1 MTNKFWIRW
10 GIILFISAI
19 YYIVIFYFNIIF
31 AVNYSETMSMGGD
44 FSSSQ
49 CVWFARQLLSD
60 HNYVFIVSVVGFLIC
75 MPLILLAFKKIR

>member
-19 YYIVIFYFNIIF
+19 YYIVVFYFNIIF

-60 HNYVFIVSVVGFLIC
+60 HN
-75 MPLILLAFKKIR
+75 